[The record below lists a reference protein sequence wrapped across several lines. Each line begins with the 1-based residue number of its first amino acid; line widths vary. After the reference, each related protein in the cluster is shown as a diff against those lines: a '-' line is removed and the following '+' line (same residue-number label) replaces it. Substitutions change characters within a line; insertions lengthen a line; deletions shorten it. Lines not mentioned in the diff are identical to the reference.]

1 MLQVCESVLETIGR
15 TPLIRLNRVAKDLPC
30 PIYGKVEF
38 FNPGQ
43 SIKDRIGRSMIEKAE
58 REGLIKPGVTT
69 IVEATA
75 GNTGVGL
82 AMVAAVKGYRCIF
95 VLPDK
100 MSREKIDLLKAYGA
114 EVVIVPTNVPPD
126 SPESY
131 GGVARRLVN
140 EIPNAW
146 QPNQFVN
153 MANPEIHYLT
163 TGPEIWE
170 QTQGRITCFVS
181 GIGTGG
187 TMSGVGKYLKERNPN
202 VRVVGA
208 DPEGSILS
216 GGQPKSWKVEGIG
229 EDYVPKTFN
238 SQVVDEWV
246 RVSDKESFLAARK
259 VARMEGLLIG
269 GSCGTCVAAG
279 LRYAERLAP
288 DDLMVI
294 ILPDTG
300 RNYLSKCYN
309 DEWMREN
316 GYLEEEM
323 KPATAGDVLNFLGE
337 RELLWLTPE
346 HTMQDAINLCRD
358 RAISQIP
365 ILEQERV
372 VGGIQEVT
380 LARLLHE
387 GNDPDRV
394 KLRLIMARPLPEV
407 EANISVDEV
416 YRLLLSGNTGV
427 VVRRNGRIGGIITR
441 IDLVNF
447 WDAPKIRAAA
457 GPAGRGAASAAA
469 PVG

>member
-1 MLQVCESVLETIGR
+1 MLGTFDSVLDTIGK
-15 TPLIRLNRVAKDLPC
+15 TPLVRLNRVADGLPC

-38 FNPGQ
+38 FNPGG
-43 SIKDRIGRSMIEKAE
+43 SIKDRIGHAMIEKAE
-58 REGLIKPGVTT
+58 REGLIKPGVST
-69 IVEATA
+69 IVDATA

-82 AMVAAVKGYRCIF
+82 ALVAAVKGYRCIF

-100 MSREKIDLLKAYGA
+100 MSREKIDLLRAYGA
-114 EVVIVPTNVPPD
+114 ETVIVPTNVPPD

-131 GGVARRLVN
+131 GGVAKRLIN
-140 EIPNAW
+140 EVPNAW
-146 QPNQFVN
+146 QPNQFTN
-153 MANPEIHYLT
+153 MSNPEIHYLT

-170 QTQGRITCFVS
+170 QTRGQVTCFVS

-187 TMSGVGKYLKERNPN
+187 TISGVGKYLKDRNPN
-202 VRVVGA
+202 IKIVGA

-259 VARMEGLLIG
+259 VARTEGLLIG
-269 GSCGTCVAAG
+269 GSCGTCVAAA
-279 LRYAERLAP
+279 LRYAERLTP
-288 DDLMVI
+288 KDLMVVI
-294 ILPDTG
+294 MPDTG

-316 GYLEEEM
+316 GYLEEEA
-323 KPATAGDVLNFLGE
+323 KPATARDVLAFLGP
-337 RELLWLTPE
+337 REIFSLSPGD
-346 HTMQDAINLCRD
+346 TMQRAIELFRE
-358 RAISQIP
+358 RGISQIP
-365 ILEQERV
+365 IIESGRV
-372 VGGIQEVT
+372 VGGLQEVT

-387 GNDPDRV
+387 GQRPENV
-394 KLRLIMARPLPEV
+394 MLRDVMVRPLPEV
-407 EANISVDEV
+407 DENISVDEI

-427 VVRRNGRIGGIITR
+427 LVRRHGRVAGIITR

-447 WDAPKIRAAA
+447 WDMPKKK
-457 GPAGRGAASAAA
+457 
-469 PVG
+469 

>member
-1 MLQVCESVLETIGR
+1 MLGTFDSVLDTIGK
-15 TPLIRLNRVAKDLPC
+15 TPLVRLNRVADGLPC

-38 FNPGQ
+38 FNPGG
-43 SIKDRIGRSMIEKAE
+43 SIKDRIGHAMVAEAE
-58 REGLIKPGVTT
+58 RRGWLRPGGT
-69 IVEATA
+69 IIEATA

-82 AMVAAVKGYRCIF
+82 ALVAAVKGYRCIF

-100 MSREKIDLLKAYGA
+100 MSREKIDLLRAYGA
-114 EVVIVPTNVPPD
+114 ETVIVPTNVPPD

-131 GGVARRLVN
+131 GGVAKRLIN
-140 EIPNAW
+140 EVPNAW
-146 QPNQFVN
+146 QPNQFTN
-153 MANPEIHYLT
+153 MSNPEIHYLT

-170 QTQGRITCFVS
+170 QTRGQVTCFVS

-187 TMSGVGKYLKERNPN
+187 TISGVGKYLKDRNPN
-202 VRVVGA
+202 IKIVGA

-259 VARMEGLLIG
+259 VARTEGLLIG
-269 GSCGTCVAAG
+269 GSCGTCVAAA
-279 LRYAERLAP
+279 LRYAERLTP
-288 DDLMVI
+288 KDLMVVI
-294 ILPDTG
+294 MPDTG

-316 GYLEEEM
+316 GYLEEEA
-323 KPATAGDVLNFLGE
+323 KPATARDVLAFLGP
-337 RELLWLTPE
+337 REIFSLSPGD
-346 HTMQDAINLCRD
+346 TMQRAIELFRE
-358 RAISQIP
+358 RGISQIP
-365 ILEQERV
+365 IIESGRV
-372 VGGIQEVT
+372 VGGLQEVT

-387 GNDPDRV
+387 GQRPENV
-394 KLRLIMARPLPEV
+394 MLRDVMVRPLPEV
-407 EANISVDEV
+407 DENISVDEI

-427 VVRRNGRIGGIITR
+427 LVRRHGRVAGIITR

-447 WDAPKIRAAA
+447 WDMPKKK
-457 GPAGRGAASAAA
+457 
-469 PVG
+469 

>member
-1 MLQVCESVLETIGR
+1 MLGTFDSVLDTIGK
-15 TPLIRLNRVAKDLPC
+15 TPLVRLNRVADGLPC

-38 FNPGQ
+38 FNPGG
-43 SIKDRIGRSMIEKAE
+43 SIKDRIGHAMIEKAE
-58 REGLIKPGVTT
+58 REGLIKPGVST

-82 AMVAAVKGYRCIF
+82 ALVAAVKGYRCIF

-100 MSREKIDLLKAYGA
+100 MSREKIDLLRAYGA
-114 EVVIVPTNVPPD
+114 ETVIVPTNVPPD

-131 GGVARRLVN
+131 GGVAKRLIN
-140 EIPNAW
+140 EVPNAW
-146 QPNQFVN
+146 QPNQFTN
-153 MANPEIHYLT
+153 MSNPEIHYLT

-170 QTQGRITCFVS
+170 QTRGQVTCFVS

-187 TMSGVGKYLKERNPN
+187 TISGVGKYLKDRNPN
-202 VRVVGA
+202 IKIVGA

-259 VARMEGLLIG
+259 VARTEGLLIG
-269 GSCGTCVAAG
+269 GSCGTCVAAA
-279 LRYAERLAP
+279 LRYAERLTP
-288 DDLMVI
+288 KDLMVVI
-294 ILPDTG
+294 MPDTG

-316 GYLEEEM
+316 GYLEEEA
-323 KPATAGDVLNFLGE
+323 KPATARDVLAFLGP
-337 RELLWLTPE
+337 REIFSLSPGD
-346 HTMQDAINLCRD
+346 TMQRAIELFRE
-358 RAISQIP
+358 RGISQIP
-365 ILEQERV
+365 IIESGRV
-372 VGGIQEVT
+372 VGGLQEVT

-387 GNDPDRV
+387 GQRPENV
-394 KLRLIMARPLPEV
+394 MLRDVMVRPLPEV
-407 EANISVDEV
+407 DENISVDEI

-427 VVRRNGRIGGIITR
+427 LVRRHGRVAGIITR

-447 WDAPKIRAAA
+447 WDMPKKK
-457 GPAGRGAASAAA
+457 
-469 PVG
+469 